1 MYKFQ
6 TFNINDKVINKNL
19 AKVSFFEKQEE

>member
-6 TFNINDKVINKNL
+6 TFNNNDNIIIKNL